1 VLDVLYPASSGDRP
15 DLAPAWAV
23 VELAVYSDERL
34 RRSGWSGEGGDD
46 DCDYCGERDVIWA
59 RWCPVSL
66 SLSSEEACVRGHTHR
81 QAGRRGARVDDRR
94 RADAAAHRAQEMA
107 GGSLNVCHRQRGRGE
122 GGQWLAV
129 EGGRY
134 HVQGSYNVV
143 RAGGLMSRL
152 VGCANGSGWR
162 R

>member
-1 VLDVLYPASSGDRP
+1 VDVCADR
-15 DLAPAWAV
+15 
-23 VELAVYSDERL
+23 
-34 RRSGWSGEGGDD
+34 GGEGGDD
-46 DCDYCGERDVIWA
+46 ERDCGERDVICA

-66 SLSSEEACVRGHTHR
+66 SLQEETCVRAWTNS
-81 QAGRRGARVDDRR
+81 QTGRRGARVDDRR
-94 RADAAAHRAQEMA
+94 RADAAAQEMA

-143 RAGGLMSRL
+143 RAGGSMSRL